1 MKNQK
6 LADVR
11 GEDKHLQERLV
22 AGDESVMKEIY
33 NKYSGPL
40 FHFARNYLSDL
51 NDASDIVHETMMV
64 LWQKA
69 ESFEGR
75 SSLKSWMFSI
85 ARNKSIDRNRKGGRM
100 YYTDEVPDVE
110 DTGALSD
117 AAIEL
122 SEDAD
127 LVRKCV
133 EDLAPAY
140 RRVIHL
146 IFFQGMS
153 YREVADLEDLPLG
166 TVKTRVL
173 HAKRKLAHLLAQKG
187 RDRF

>member
-1 MKNQK
+1 VKNQK

-40 FHFARNYLSDL
+40 FHFARNYLSDP

-85 ARNKSIDRNRKGGRM
+85 ARR
-100 YYTDEVPDVE
+100 
-110 DTGALSD
+110 
-117 AAIEL
+117 
-122 SEDAD
+122 
-127 LVRKCV
+127 
-133 EDLAPAY
+133 
-140 RRVIHL
+140 
-146 IFFQGMS
+146 
-153 YREVADLEDLPLG
+153 
-166 TVKTRVL
+166 
-173 HAKRKLAHLLAQKG
+173 
-187 RDRF
+187 